1 MKVAIVGGGIT
12 GASAASSLAGRGV
25 EVTVFDQGGRG
36 PGGRASHRRVDAAS
50 GTVGPDDALLAPE
63 DDSTYEF
70 DHGCQFFR
78 ADSPQMRAITE
89 RWVEAGWASRWEG
102 RFGRLGRGADS
113 RGSNDF
119 AAAPDFFGVPGS
131 EGPVYTGV
139 GGMHRLPRAILAA
152 SGASVRRG
160 VRVSS
165 VAPAAG
171 GGWALR
177 GTGGLAALHDTAN
190 SIADGVD
197 DAPLGVFDAVLLT
210 DASQSLGGWH
220 RASAGLAA
228 GTGSAEAVG
237 RVRHRVRVP
246 LFSAIVALSHPIGEA
261 VGLDAFTV
269 SGGGSPLWFAAR
281 SQSKPGVPR
290 GAAECWTLVST
301 ADYAV
306 RQIQETPMQ
315 SPSGAFRPQEDSYLL
330 SEPGPALFDALLAAV
345 APRLAAASVPLPA
358 AVYMHAQR
366 WGSALPSPASVFG
379 RDADG
384 AHKPLGSA
392 ASEAVEVCGIRYA
405 PRLPPLVYDPPAR
418 TIGQGPAEEL
428 RAIEGVDDGGS
439 PDADAADAIECGGGL
454 FYAGDFCSRRNPG
467 FEAAALSGAA
477 AAALLLQRRGESLE
491 DVSRKGLGSVSRGGE
506 SASATLPR
514 PAVATSLAAARA
526 AADRLG
532 EAAEAAG
539 ATRGLNLQ
547 PAGRGR
553 FRGERARVF
562 ETAAGVR
569 LVYQLSLRARTPILL
584 LGGGQSGRALA
595 CTTPCGA
602 EHAAWAGHTVLLV
615 DRTNCGSS
623 DVAYRGGAEVDEQ
636 AADLA
641 ELLDAIAAAAPPP
654 WVFVGHSSGGRLL
667 GRLAARRPDL
677 ACGLA
682 LLILTGGPAAADGI
696 GRQYYTRHAG
706 VARGGMDA
714 LLAQGFYAERAAAN
728 ERVAET
734 LRAMPPPAFLAAMEA
749 SARLLSDSRAEPALG
764 LPAADL
770 RRLGNTLPIF
780 VCNYYGDGE
789 HDGMHTASTSRAV
802 AAAAG
807 ASCELVISKDVQ
819 VWLPALAAFV
829 GRVSAE
835 VLAA

>member
-12 GASAASSLAGRGV
+12 GASAASSLAGYGI

-50 GTVGPDDALLAPE
+50 GTVGPDDSLLAPE

-439 PDADAADAIECGGGL
+439 PDADAADAIE
-454 FYAGDFCSRRNPG
+454 
-467 FEAAALSGAA
+467 
-477 AAALLLQRRGESLE
+477 
-491 DVSRKGLGSVSRGGE
+491 
-506 SASATLPR
+506 
-514 PAVATSLAAARA
+514 
-526 AADRLG
+526 
-532 EAAEAAG
+532 
-539 ATRGLNLQ
+539 
-547 PAGRGR
+547 
-553 FRGERARVF
+553 
-562 ETAAGVR
+562 
-569 LVYQLSLRARTPILL
+569 TPILL

-623 DVAYRGGAEVDEQ
+623 DVAYRGGAE
-636 AADLA
+636 
-641 ELLDAIAAAAPPP
+641 
-654 WVFVGHSSGGRLL
+654 
-667 GRLAARRPDL
+667 
-677 ACGLA
+677 
-682 LLILTGGPAAADGI
+682 
-696 GRQYYTRHAG
+696 
-706 VARGGMDA
+706 
-714 LLAQGFYAERAAAN
+714 GFYAERAAAN

-780 VCNYYGDGE
+780 V
-789 HDGMHTASTSRAV
+789 
-802 AAAAG
+802 
-807 ASCELVISKDVQ
+807 
-819 VWLPALAAFV
+819 WLPALAAFV